1 MGISNGQKELNYSP
15 DGLNICK
22 SCGAYCR
29 YRVYCTYMSFTLFFI
44 PLFKW
49 SKRYIVECLNCGTI
63 FNLDKEI
70 GKKIEYGENVIISQE
85 HLEASTS
92 YSGTKKES
100 CNMFCCFYRIRMGKS
115 LSSLGTNQNPLRC
128 SPEG

>member
-1 MGISNGQKELNYSP
+1 MFFIMGISNGQKELNYSP

-22 SCGAYCR
+22 SCRAYCR

-63 FNLDKEI
+63 FNLNKEI
-70 GKKIEYGENVIISQE
+70 GKKIEYGENVIISSE
-85 HLEASTS
+85 DLEASATFS
-92 YSGTKKES
+92 NAQIKKCFNCGYMTES
-100 CNMFCCFYRIRMGKS
+100 DFAYCPKCGNK
-115 LSSLGTNQNPLRC
+115 L
-128 SPEG
+128 

>member
-1 MGISNGQKELNYSP
+1 MFFIMGISNGQKELNYSP

-22 SCGAYCR
+22 SCRAYCR

-49 SKRYIVECLNCGTI
+49 SKKYFVECMNCGSI
-63 FNLDKEI
+63 FSLDKEI
-70 GKKIEYGENVIISQE
+70 GKKIEYEGKEIILQE

-92 YSGTKKES
+92 YSGTQYKK
-100 CNMFCCFYRIRMGKS
+100 CFNCGYMTDMDFDYCPKCGNK
-115 LSSLGTNQNPLRC
+115 L
-128 SPEG
+128 